1 MMAPELYGEIIMS
14 DAVTEEMILE
24 ALKDVMDPELNR
36 SVVELGFIQE
46 IDIAG
51 DYVHLDIQL
60 TTPMCPRAD
69 EIVQMIKSAAES
81 VEGIREAE
89 VERICMKNA

>member
-1 MMAPELYGEIIMS
+1 MS
-14 DAVTEEMILE
+14 DAVTEEMIFE
-24 ALKDVMDPELNR
+24 ALKGVMDPELNR

>member
-1 MMAPELYGEIIMS
+1 MS

>member
-1 MMAPELYGEIIMS
+1 MS
-14 DAVTEEMILE
+14 TRKVTEAMIYE
-24 ALKDVMDPELNR
+24 ALQDVMDPELNR
-36 SVVELGFIQE
+36 NVVDLGFIQE

-60 TTPMCPRAD
+60 TTPMCPRAE
-69 EIVQMIKSAAES
+69 EIVQMIKTAAES

-89 VERICMKNA
+89 VERVCMRGA

>member
-1 MMAPELYGEIIMS
+1 MTG
-14 DAVTEEMILE
+14 AVTEEMIYK
-24 ALKDVMDPELNR
+24 ALKGVMDPELNR
-36 SVVELGFIQE
+36 SVVDLGFIQE